1 MDPLEIAGGWLNGS
15 DPDPLPPDPG
25 ISPRQALDR
34 IVSGYLA
41 RPPCLLAFSGGRDSS
56 ALLAVAV
63 SVARREGL
71 PLPIPVTLT
80 YPGAAGT
87 DESSWQHLVLDH
99 LQLTER
105 VVLTVHEEHD
115 PLGPV
120 ATPLLRRHGIVWP
133 PNFAPTWRMMDLAR
147 GGVLLTGESG
157 DEVFGIKRI
166 TPLTKVL
173 GARGRVDP
181 HLYPWAVRALAPA
194 ALRRRT
200 EFRNRYRRT
209 WLHEPVDALLGAR
222 DADDAAAYSL
232 HAGRNAW
239 QFTARRCVR
248 RFYDTM
254 RTLGREIDVEYV
266 PAFGEPDF
274 VAALAHAAGFWGWT
288 GRTATM
294 LRLFG
299 DLLPR
304 ELLERTTKA
313 YFTHAV
319 FTEHMRSFAREWDGS
334 GVDTDLVDPEALR
347 ENWLSETP
355 HLPAM
360 SLLQQAWLR
369 TQQIVVERVTPAASS
384 SPPGTGGD
392 KAAPAAR

>member
-1 MDPLEIAGGWLNGS
+1 MDSLEIAGGWLNGYE
-15 DPDPLPPDPG
+15 PDPLPPDPRV
-25 ISPRQALDR
+25 SPRHALDR

-41 RPPCLLAFSGGRDSS
+41 RRPCLLAFSGGRDSS

-71 PLPIPVTLT
+71 PLPIPVTMT

-87 DESSWQHLVLDH
+87 DESSWQRLVLDH

-105 VVLTVHEEHD
+105 VVITVHEEHD

-120 ATPLLRRHGIVWP
+120 AAPLLRRYGIMWP
-133 PNFAPTWRMMDLAR
+133 PNFASTWRMMELAR

-166 TPLTKVL
+166 TPLTKAL
-173 GARGRVDP
+173 KARGRANP
-181 HLYPWAVRALAPA
+181 RLYPYAVRALAPA

-200 EFRNRYRRT
+200 AFQNRYRRS
-209 WLHEPVDALLGAR
+209 WVREPVEALLGAR

-239 QFTARRCVR
+239 QFAARRCVR
-248 RFYDTM
+248 RGYDTM
-254 RTLGREIDVEYV
+254 RTLGREIDAEYV
-266 PAFGEPDF
+266 QTFGEPDF
-274 VAALAHAAGFWGWT
+274 VAALAYAAGFWGWT
-288 GRTATM
+288 GRTAAM
-294 LRLFG
+294 GRLFG

-304 ELLERTTKA
+304 EVLERTTKA

-319 FTEHMRSFAREWDGS
+319 FTEHTRRFAREWDGS
-334 GVDTDLVDPEALR
+334 GVDTDLVDPKVLR
-347 ENWLSETP
+347 ENWLSESPYAPT
-355 HLPAM
+355 M
-360 SLLQQAWLR
+360 TLLQQAWLH
-369 TQQIVVERVTPAASS
+369 TQQVVGGQATPVPASS
-384 SPPGTGGD
+384 PLGTTGD
-392 KAAPAAR
+392 TAAPATR